1 MTAESESQPD
11 FLRYWLI
18 LKRRWIP
25 AALVFSSTLGV
36 TIAYVL
42 LKTPI
47 YQVQGQLIYE
57 QDKTSSMLGFS
68 SAAKDLGL
76 GGGDGDRKIESEL
89 RVILSQP
96 VLQRTLDS
104 LRSSVS
110 QNSLPTL
117 IQFKNALTVKNAPN
131 TNTVQISYDAEDSA
145 LAASLVNQLMQVYQ
159 QNNVQTTRSTSV
171 AARQFITAQ
180 IPEVRQNVFRA
191 DVALRQFKERYRLT
205 NLEVATKGNAENLTR
220 IAGQIDQAQTQ
231 LTGLES
237 DYQDLQQKLKL
248 NAQEALAVSSVS
260 QSLGVQASLADVQGL
275 ERKLEEARAQYQN
288 DHPVVIDL
296 AAKTENAQAL
306 LRKNVAESLQGQG
319 VPATSRLQV
328 GATQQELLNSLIKTG
343 ISRTGLGNQ
352 LSTLN
357 QQRAAYLNQAK
368 FLPALEQRLRE
379 LERELLAAEATYQ
392 ALLKSLQEVRVSEN
406 QTIGNVRIIEP
417 AQIPL
422 VPIAPNKRAAIT
434 AGILAGVLLAI
445 ALVYWLE
452 TIDTR
457 VKRVEEAQALFDC
470 TLLGTI
476 PLFPEVP
483 DNTELSR
490 LPVLRDP
497 RSLISESYRMLQAN
511 LKFLKSDE
519 RIQVI
524 AITSSIPAEG
534 KSTTC
539 ANLAAVLN
547 VMGHNVLVL
556 DLDLR
561 RPSQHTIW
569 ELSNAAGISDFLAG
583 QVVNVSDV
591 TRTIQAG
598 LDVITS
604 GQLPPNPLGL
614 IDSQRMADI
623 LQTWSKHY
631 DYVLIDT
638 PPISVAA
645 DAVVLGKLT
654 DGLMITA
661 RPNVL
666 DKNAGRVAKDYLS
679 QAGINVLGLV
689 VNGVVPENEPHS
701 YYSYSHYSHYTQA
714 LETKPENNGV
724 VERPRIDV

>member
-1 MTAESESQPD
+1 MATESESQAD
-11 FLRYWLI
+11 FLRYWLV

-25 AALVFSSTLGV
+25 AALVFGSTLGL
-36 TIAYVL
+36 TIAYVS
-42 LKTPI
+42 LKTPVYRI
-47 YQVQGQLIYE
+47 QGQLIYE
-57 QDKTSSMLGFS
+57 QDKTSSLLGFS

-76 GGGDGDRKIESEL
+76 GGADGDRKIESEL

-104 LRSSVS
+104 LKGTVS
-110 QNSLPTL
+110 ENNLPDFVK
-117 IQFKNALTVKNAPN
+117 FKDALTVKNAVN
-131 TNTVQISYDAEDSA
+131 TNTIQISYDAEDSS
-145 LAASLVNQLMQVYQ
+145 LAASLVNKLMQIYQ
-159 QNNVQTTRSTSV
+159 QNNVQTTRGTSV

-191 DVALRQFKERYRLT
+191 DVALRQFKERYKLT
-205 NLEVATKGNAENLTR
+205 NLEVATKGNAENLAR
-220 IAGQIDQAQTQ
+220 IGGQIDQAQAQ

-237 DYQDLQQKLKL
+237 DYQNLQQKLGL
-248 NAQEALAVSSVS
+248 NPQEALAVSSVS
-260 QSLGVQASLADVQGL
+260 QSLGVQASLADVQSL
-275 ERKLEEARAQYQN
+275 RRKLEEARAQYEES
-288 DHPVVIDL
+288 HPVVVDL
-296 AAKTENAQAL
+296 VAKTEKAQTL
-306 LRKNVAESLQGQG
+306 LNKNVDESLQGQG
-319 VPATSRLQV
+319 MPVTSRLQV

-343 ISRTGLGNQ
+343 ISRNGLSNQ

-357 QQRAAYLNQAK
+357 QQRATYLNQAK
-368 FLPALEQRLRE
+368 FLPGLEQRLRE

-422 VPIAPNKRAAIT
+422 VPIAPNKRAAIAAGAL
-434 AGILAGVLLAI
+434 AGILLAI
-445 ALVYWLE
+445 ALVYLLE
-452 TIDTR
+452 TMDTR

-476 PLFPEVP
+476 PIFPESP
-483 DNTELSR
+483 NNLELSR

-511 LKFLKSDE
+511 LKFLKSDDP
-519 RIQVI
+519 IQVI
-524 AITSSIPAEG
+524 AITSAMPGEG

-561 RPSQHTIW
+561 RPTQHIIW
-569 ELSNAAGISDFLAG
+569 ELSNATGISDFLAG
-583 QVVNVSDV
+583 QVSHIVDV
-591 TRTIQAG
+591 TRPIQKG

-614 IDSQRMADI
+614 IDSQRLADTI
-623 LQTWSKHY
+623 QAWTKQY

-638 PPISVAA
+638 PPTSIAA
-645 DAVVLGKLT
+645 DAAVLGKLT
-654 DGLMITA
+654 DGLVITA
-661 RPNVL
+661 RPNIL
-666 DKNAGRVAKDYLS
+666 DKNTARIAKDYLS
-679 QAGINVLGLV
+679 QAGINILGLV
-689 VNGVVPENEPHS
+689 VNGIIPENESHS
-701 YYSYSHYSHYTQA
+701 YYYYSHYSHYAQDI
-714 LETKPENNGV
+714 KPENNK
-724 VERPRIDV
+724 EFEKPKIDA